1 MLLLFVVIT
10 FVGAMPQVRLLCS
23 FIDNINASEADV
35 QRAISEANSF
45 GRLGESLECSV
56 SVAISCAL
64 LFIP

>member
-45 GRLGESLECSV
+45 GRLGESSECSV
-56 SVAISCAL
+56 SVAISCAQ